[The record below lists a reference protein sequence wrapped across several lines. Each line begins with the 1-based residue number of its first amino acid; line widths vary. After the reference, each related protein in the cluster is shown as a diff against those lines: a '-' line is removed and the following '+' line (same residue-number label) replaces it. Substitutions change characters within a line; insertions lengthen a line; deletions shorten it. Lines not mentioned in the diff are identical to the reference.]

1 MHAKTI
7 AAVVAAVSTQLI
19 SLAYPQSEQPGAPPS
34 LAQPPNQSGC
44 GSGSGSSPRSDE
56 TTGSRSLSD
65 RLAASKGVIC
75 PPAGTD
81 PGITVPPVGGGRMPV
96 IPPPGTPGGDQNLQP
111 K

>member
-19 SLAYPQSEQPGAPPS
+19 SLAYPQSERPGAPPS

-44 GSGSGSSPRSDE
+44 GPGSGSSPRSDE

-65 RLAASKGVIC
+65 QFAASKGVIC

-81 PGITVPPVGGGRMPV
+81 PGITVPPIGGGRMPV
-96 IPPPGTPGGDQNLQP
+96 IPPPGTPGGDPNIQP

>member
-1 MHAKTI
+1 MHAMTI
-7 AAVVAAVSTQLI
+7 AAIVAAVSTQLI

-96 IPPPGTPGGDQNLQP
+96 IPPPGTPGGDPNLQP

>member
-1 MHAKTI
+1 MRTVNIAAII
-7 AAVVAAVSTQLI
+7 AAVATPFI
-19 SLAYPQSEQPGAPPS
+19 SVRCGQSERPGTPPS
-34 LAQPPNQSGC
+34 LVQPPNQSSC
-44 GSGSGSSPRSDE
+44 LPSSDGAPRSGE

-65 RLAASKGVIC
+65 QLSASQGVIC

-96 IPPPGTPGGDQNLQP
+96 IPPPGTPGGDPSIQP

>member
-1 MHAKTI
+1 MRTVNI
-7 AAVVAAVSTQLI
+7 AAVIAAVATPFI
-19 SLAYPQSEQPGAPPS
+19 SVAYAQSERPGPPPS
-34 LAQPPNQSGC
+34 LAQPPNQSSC
-44 GSGSGSSPRSDE
+44 LPSSDGAPRSGE

-65 RLAASKGVIC
+65 QLSASKGVIC

-96 IPPPGTPGGDQNLQP
+96 IPPPGTPGGDPSIQP